1 LNFAT
6 INRKSNNSPQLFEIM
21 ISHKTKLTKA
31 EFWQLADRASD
42 VTYELI
48 KGEAI
53 PKMSPKYFHSRVTL
67 RLSRILEDCL
77 GRNGRVGVE
86 WAFDLAEDSTPVPDL
101 IYVSFERLPI
111 EWNENLACPV
121 PPNLVVEII
130 SPGQSFGQMAAKAQD
145 YLLAGVQQV
154 WIIDP
159 SVQSLTILY
168 PDQSPRTFL
177 DKATLPA
184 DFLPKMTVTVDQLF
198 R

>member
-1 LNFAT
+1 
-6 INRKSNNSPQLFEIM
+6 M
-21 ISHKTKLTKA
+21 ISKLTKA

-42 VTYELI
+42 ITYELI

-77 GRNGRVGVE
+77 GTNGRVGVE

-101 IYVSFERLPI
+101 IYVSFKRLPI

-130 SPGQSFGQMAAKAQD
+130 SPRQSFGQMAAKAQD

-159 SVQSLTILY
+159 PVQSLTILY
-168 PDQSPRTFL
+168 PDQAPKTFL
-177 DKATLPA
+177 DKAILPA
-184 DFLPKMTVTVDQLF
+184 DFLPGKTVNVDQLF

>member
-1 LNFAT
+1 
-6 INRKSNNSPQLFEIM
+6 M
-21 ISHKTKLTKA
+21 ISRKTKLTKA
-31 EFWQLADRASD
+31 EFWQLADRASG

-67 RLSRILEDCL
+67 RLSRILEDSL
-77 GRNGRVGVE
+77 GKNGRVGVE

-101 IYVSFERLPI
+101 IYVSFERLSI

-130 SPGQSFGQMAAKAQD
+130 SPGQSFGQMAAKAQE
-145 YLLAGVQQV
+145 YLLVGVQQV

-168 PDQSPRTFL
+168 PDQSPKTFL

-184 DFLPKMTVTVDQLF
+184 DFLPEMTVTVNQLF
-198 R
+198 H